1 MQNCCTNKLNGLA
14 GCRNMGK
21 TLIVFFNV
29 GLNMR
34 SVFDWSMN
42 FSVTPTEGSY
52 YDIFQF
58 GFT

>member
-1 MQNCCTNKLNGLA
+1 
-14 GCRNMGK
+14 MGK

-42 FSVTPTEGSY
+42 FNVTPTEGSY